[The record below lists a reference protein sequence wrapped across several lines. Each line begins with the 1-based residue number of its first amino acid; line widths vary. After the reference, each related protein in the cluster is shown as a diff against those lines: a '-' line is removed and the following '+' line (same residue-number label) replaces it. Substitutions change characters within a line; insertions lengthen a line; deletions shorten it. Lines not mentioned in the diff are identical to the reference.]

1 MRAVPHPYLRNFG
14 VSLFMSSPSK
24 NARLLILTLAST
36 ALLATSGCSLFRGK
50 TGYELS
56 PESRPLEI
64 PPDLDA
70 PATGEG
76 LQVPAATSM
85 SVAKAAPAQAFTL
98 SDTPASTFGRV
109 GIALERIEG
118 VSISERSQ
126 LLGVYTVAYEGETFL
141 VRISPEGQGAR
152 IAAASTDGRELN
164 SGAGAKLLG
173 LLRQRLG

>member
-1 MRAVPHPYLRNFG
+1 
-14 VSLFMSSPSK
+14 MS
-24 NARLLILTLAST
+24 RLSQFTRSMILAAAAT
-36 ALLATSGCSLFRGK
+36 ALLASAGCSLFRGK

-70 PATGEG
+70 PTTGEG
-76 LQVPAATSM
+76 LVVPT
-85 SVAKAAPAQAFTL
+85 VAPSAGRTAPPAQAFTL
-98 SDTPASTFGRV
+98 GDTPTSVFGRV

-126 LLGVYTVAYEGETFL
+126 LLGVYTVSYEGETFL
-141 VRISPEGQGAR
+141 VRVSPEGQGAR
-152 IAAASTDGRELN
+152 VAAATSDGREIN
-164 SGAGAKLLG
+164 AGAGAKLLG

>member
-1 MRAVPHPYLRNFG
+1 
-14 VSLFMSSPSK
+14 MSSLTS
-24 NARLLILTLAST
+24 NGRGLIVAVV
-36 ALLATSGCSLFRGK
+36 AVAVLATSGCSWFRGK

-70 PATGEG
+70 PPHDGA
-76 LQVPAATSM
+76 LSIPA
-85 SVAKAAPAQAFTL
+85 VAASQRGIESQAFNL
-98 SDTPASTFGRV
+98 DDTPVGAFDRV
-109 GIALERIEG
+109 GIALGRIEG

-126 LLGVYTVAYEGETFL
+126 LLTVYTVAYEGETFL
-141 VRISPEGQGAR
+141 IRIAPQGEGAR
-152 IAAASTDGRELN
+152 VSAVAGEGREIT

>member
-1 MRAVPHPYLRNFG
+1 
-14 VSLFMSSPSK
+14 MSSLTS
-24 NARLLILTLAST
+24 NGRGLIVAVV
-36 ALLATSGCSLFRGK
+36 AVAVLATSGCSWFRGK

-70 PATGEG
+70 PPHDGA
-76 LQVPAATSM
+76 LSIPVVAASQRGIE
-85 SVAKAAPAQAFTL
+85 SQAFSL
-98 SDTPASTFGRV
+98 DDTPAGAFDRV
-109 GIALERIEG
+109 GIALGRIEG

-126 LLGVYTVAYEGETFL
+126 LLTVYTVAYEGETFL
-141 VRISPEGQGAR
+141 IRIAPQGEGAR
-152 IAAASTDGRELN
+152 VSAVAGEGREIT

>member
-1 MRAVPHPYLRNFG
+1 
-14 VSLFMSSPSK
+14 MSSLTS
-24 NARLLILTLAST
+24 NGRGLIVAVV
-36 ALLATSGCSLFRGK
+36 AVAVLATSGCSWFRGK

-70 PATGEG
+70 PPHDGA
-76 LQVPAATSM
+76 LSIPA
-85 SVAKAAPAQAFTL
+85 VAASQRGIESQAFNL
-98 SDTPASTFGRV
+98 DDTPAGAFDRV
-109 GIALERIEG
+109 GIALGRIEG

-126 LLGVYTVAYEGETFL
+126 LLTVYTVAYEGETFL
-141 VRISPEGQGAR
+141 IR
-152 IAAASTDGRELN
+152 IAPQGEGVRVSAVAGEGREIT

>member
-1 MRAVPHPYLRNFG
+1 
-14 VSLFMSSPSK
+14 MSSLTS
-24 NARLLILTLAST
+24 NGRGLIVAVV
-36 ALLATSGCSLFRGK
+36 AVAVLATSGCSWFRGK

-70 PATGEG
+70 PPHDGA
-76 LQVPAATSM
+76 LSIPA
-85 SVAKAAPAQAFTL
+85 VAASQRGIESQAFSL
-98 SDTPASTFGRV
+98 DDTPAGAFDRV
-109 GIALERIEG
+109 GIALGRIEG

-126 LLGVYTVAYEGETFL
+126 LLTVYTVSYEGDTFL
-141 VRISPEGQGAR
+141 IRIAPQGEGAR
-152 IAAASTDGRELN
+152 ISAVAGEGREIT

>member
-1 MRAVPHPYLRNFG
+1 
-14 VSLFMSSPSK
+14 MSRLSQF
-24 NARLLILTLAST
+24 ARSMILAAAAT
-36 ALLATSGCSLFRGK
+36 ALLASAGCSMFRGK

-76 LQVPAATSM
+76 LQVPAVS
-85 SVAKAAPAQAFTL
+85 SSAARGPASAPPAQAFTL
-98 SDTPASTFGRV
+98 GDTPASVFGRV
-109 GIALERIEG
+109 GIALDRIEG

-126 LLGVYTVAYEGETFL
+126 LLGVYTVSYEGETFL
-141 VRISPEGQGAR
+141 IRVSPEGQGAR
-152 IAAASTDGRELN
+152 VAAATTEGREIN

>member
-1 MRAVPHPYLRNFG
+1 MVAVA
-14 VSLFMSSPSK
+14 V
-24 NARLLILTLAST
+24 
-36 ALLATSGCSLFRGK
+36 LATSGCSWFRGK

-70 PATGEG
+70 PPHDGA
-76 LQVPAATSM
+76 LSIPA
-85 SVAKAAPAQAFTL
+85 VAASQRGIESQAFNL
-98 SDTPASTFGRV
+98 DDTPAGAFDRV
-109 GIALERIEG
+109 GIALGRIEG

-126 LLGVYTVAYEGETFL
+126 LLTVYTVAYEGETFL
-141 VRISPEGQGAR
+141 IRIAPQGEGAR
-152 IAAASTDGRELN
+152 VSAVAGEGREIT